1 MIYVAAGLILGIVAG
16 LNINIIYNPDYLVYI
31 SLSILAILN
40 TIFNILHENKTGEL
54 TSLKSIALLLTDL
67 IFALFL
73 GYVGEQLGLPIY
85 LAAVFAFGNNIYK
98 KLRILVNISLENF
111 NKKVNGQSKCNF
123 IRKK

>member
-16 LNINIIYNPDYLVYI
+16 LNIKIVYNPDYIVYI

-40 TIFNILHENKTGEL
+40 TIFNMLHENKTGEL
-54 TSLKSIALLLTDL
+54 TFLKSIAYLLTDL
-67 IFALFL
+67 SFALFL

-98 KLRILVNISLENF
+98 KLRILADILLEKF
-111 NKKVNGQSKCNF
+111 NKNK
-123 IRKK
+123 